1 MMQEKQFN
9 FAVGLFMLLGILAL
23 LLLALQVSGLS
34 LSLQP
39 SNYHVKAEFANIG
52 NLKPRASV
60 SIAGVKIGQVEQI
73 NLNPKNYMADVTLSI
88 DNHIQN
94 IPTDSTASILTA
106 GLLGAN
112 YISLTPGFDD
122 TFLKDN
128 GRIDNTN
135 QAMILENLIG
145 QLVFSMK
152 DKKKG

>member
-1 MMQEKQFN
+1 MQEKHIN
-9 FAVGLFMLLGILAL
+9 LAVGLFMLAGILAL
-23 LLLALQVSGLS
+23 LLLALKVSGLS
-34 LSLQP
+34 LSLQHP
-39 SNYHVKAEFANIG
+39 SYHVKAEFANIG
-52 NLKPRASV
+52 NLKQRASV

-73 NLNPKNYMADVTLSI
+73 RLNPQNYMADVTLSI
-88 DNHIQN
+88 DNNIQT